1 MKQLDN
7 SLFGRLRRLFSKDV
21 IVRNIG
27 GNKLKVMDI
36 SQIQR
41 DGELASNSLI
51 DRSNRLYTSKPYE
64 FSIPSNQSLQAVKT
78 QLYADYEMMDTDAI
92 IASALN
98 IVADESTLKNDF
110 GEVLKIKSDDEDIKM
125 ILTNLFYDVLNI
137 EFNLWGWIRNMC
149 KYGDSYLF
157 IKITEKFG
165 ITNIVPLS
173 AYDMFRLEDPETGE
187 TKFQLLENSPFSNTG
202 GVRRE
207 FDNYEIAH
215 FRLIGNSNF
224 LPHGCSYI
232 EAARK
237 TYKMLMLVEDA
248 ALLHRIVRSADK
260 RAFFINV
267 GNIPPNEV
275 DTFMQK
281 VISTVK
287 KAPYQDPVTGDY
299 NLKYNMMNLLE
310 DFYIPVRGGDTST
323 RIESV
328 SGLNYSG
335 MEDVEYYKNKLYAAL
350 NIPKAYFGEVADLN
364 GKSTIS
370 QLDIRFCRTI
380 QRIQKIVLSELNRIA
395 VIHLYA
401 QGYTDNNVMN
411 FSLEL
416 SSPSIIEQQEKIA
429 IWKDKVDLASQMM
442 DTKLLPTDWIYHNIF
457 NMSEDEYDELRDLVI
472 EDNKRFFRLNQI
484 ETEGNDPVETGDSY
498 GTPHDLA
505 TIYKNNASAEQDL
518 PDGFDETNPVGR
530 PKKHVSVYGT
540 DASSFGRDPLGKQE
554 LNPNRVDYSLNQNR
568 KVSAYQLETVEKVL
582 LKESFSKL
590 KIFDEQLLD

>member
-1 MKQLDN
+1 MKQIDN

-21 IVRNIG
+21 VVRNIG

-41 DGELASNSLI
+41 DGELSSNSLI

-110 GEVLKIKSDDEDIKM
+110 GEVLKIKSDDENIKL

-165 ITNIVPLS
+165 ITNVVPLS

-310 DFYIPVRGGDTST
+310 DFYIPVRGADTTT

-350 NIPKAYFGEVADLN
+350 NIPKAYFGEVEDLN

-380 QRIQKIVLSELNRIA
+380 QRIQRIVLSELNRIA
-395 VIHLYA
+395 VIHLYS

-429 IWKDKVDLASQMM
+429 IWKDKVDLASQMI
-442 DTKLLPTDWIYHNIF
+442 DTKLLPTDWIYQNIF

-472 EDNKRFFRLNQI
+472 EDNKRFFRINQI

-505 TIYKNNASAEQDL
+505 TIYKNNTSAQQEL

-540 DASSFGRDPLGKQE
+540 DVSSFGRDPLGKKE

-568 KVSAYQLETVEKVL
+568 KVSAYQLENVEKVL

-590 KIFDEQLLD
+590 KIFDEELLD